1 MRTLLSL
8 FLVLGSLVAV
18 ATVFQAWRK
27 SRRTRGA
34 ALPDGETILR
44 EVEEAA
50 VRLYVN
56 QSIPGGPRAPGGR
69 DRARLVLSSERLIL
83 ATGHGRVIEVRA
95 DRPGKVRC
103 TGPRR
108 LVVEGMH
115 PSGRAD
121 VRAELAV
128 DDAEGWQSAA
138 AALTGVDKNPSVRRN
153 SGGPTKPTAP

>member
-1 MRTLLSL
+1 MRTLLSVVIVFGALVVFATL
-8 FLVLGSLVAV
+8 FN
-18 ATVFQAWRK
+18 AWRK

-34 ALPDGETILR
+34 ALPDGEDAVR
-44 EVEEAA
+44 EVEDAA

-69 DRARLVLSSERLIL
+69 DRARLVMSGQRLIL
-83 ATGHGRVIEVRA
+83 ATGHGRVLEIRS
-95 DRPGKVRC
+95 DRPGSVRC

-108 LVVEGMH
+108 LVVEGQH

-128 DDAEGWQSAA
+128 DDAEGWQEAA
-138 AALTGVDKNPSVRRN
+138 AALEGVSTRRL
-153 SGGPTKPTAP
+153 GGPPPALRATSP